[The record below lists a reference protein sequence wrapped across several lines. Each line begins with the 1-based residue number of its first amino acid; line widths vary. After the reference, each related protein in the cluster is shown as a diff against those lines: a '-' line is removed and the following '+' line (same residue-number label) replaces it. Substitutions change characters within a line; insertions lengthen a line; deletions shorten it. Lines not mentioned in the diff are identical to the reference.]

1 MVGGAVI
8 LYFAAEYTI
17 RAVTELATAFDVGP
31 DLIAISAMSIGT
43 TLPKMVVSAVVTRRG
58 RAEIAVGNVLGSC
71 VFNAFAVVGIPAMIS
86 PLPVT
91 STALTIGLPFMGV
104 ATVLYFFF
112 VAHDRKMTRWEGML
126 LALFYVLFVGSLF
139 SVF

>member
-1 MVGGAVI
+1 
-8 LYFAAEYTI
+8 
-17 RAVTELATAFDVGP
+17 
-31 DLIAISAMSIGT
+31 
-43 TLPKMVVSAVVTRRG
+43 
-58 RAEIAVGNVLGSC
+58 
-71 VFNAFAVVGIPAMIS
+71 VGIPALIS

-91 STALTIGLPFMGV
+91 STVLTIGLPFMGV

-112 VAHDRKMTRWEGML
+112 VAHDREMTRWEGML